1 MAQQPT
7 SHICPRVGAI
17 GELDEAIR
25 IAWGGCDKHYLTPLN
40 GSIGGKYIF
49 ISNADGS
56 IAWMNLNGHD
66 VRLELVKTTL
76 WRRRRGNV
84 FAQYEYRAGRTQIR
98 VSLPQDTD
106 YIFGYRAKIVLRK
119 GRAVRTIKVFG
130 LPQCD

>member
-1 MAQQPT
+1 MPT
-7 SHICPRVGAI
+7 VGAI

-25 IAWGGCDKHYLTPLN
+25 NAWGGCDQHYLSPLN

-66 VRLELVKTTL
+66 VRLELVKTKL

-84 FAQYEYRAGRTQIR
+84 FAQYQYRARRIQIT
-98 VSLPQDTD
+98 VSLPQETD
-106 YIFGYRAKIVLRK
+106 YIFGYRAKLVLRHSP
-119 GRAVRTIKVFG
+119 GISTINVFA
-130 LPQCD
+130 LPQCY